1 MSPLL
6 MGLLGVMVVPL
17 FVATWRSS
25 LFGLSCQGFLIAW
38 AAYRLKPELHS
49 LETWLTL
56 ADLLL
61 VRGIG
66 APLLLYRLLL
76 SQNRAARH
84 DIIAPNLL
92 SWTVALGL
100 VLAAFNLSAA
110 LVPVDGDQRAL
121 ISVAAAAVLLGFLVL
136 ASQSTPFG
144 QVVGALQLEN
154 GVALFEL
161 GGARHHGSLV
171 THVGQIAIV
180 AGTLGLYLWL
190 LRGFSEGGSGQPAA
204 SPQDEPTL

>member
-25 LFGLSCQGFLIAW
+25 LFGLSCQGLLIAW
-38 AAYRLKPELHS
+38 AAYRLRPEPHAI
-49 LETWLTL
+49 ETWLTL
-56 ADLLL
+56 TDLVL
-61 VRGIG
+61 VRSVA

-76 SQNRAARH
+76 SQKRAARH

-92 SWTVALGL
+92 SWTMALGL

-110 LVPVDGDQRAL
+110 LVPVDGDQRSL
-121 ISVAAAAVLLGFLVL
+121 LSVATAGVLLGFLIL

-154 GVALFEL
+154 GIALFEL
-161 GGARHHGSLV
+161 GGERHHGSLI
-171 THVGQIAIV
+171 TLVGQVAVV
-180 AGTLGLYLWL
+180 AGTLALYIWL
-190 LRGFSEGGSGQPAA
+190 LRGLSEGSSVRPAA
-204 SPQDEPTL
+204 TQDEPTL